1 MFTGVFSDTSA
12 DLAIKNKRLNP
23 KDGRRNFAPVIF
35 YAILFCSADKRLVQI
50 LMDNNGIALL

>member
-35 YAILFCSADKRLVQI
+35 YAIYYFAAQT
-50 LMDNNGIALL
+50 NGLSKF